1 MIMPDKPCVNHESI
15 VSSVRELLLILMHF
29 VVLFCIMIGL
39 ICMKMIK
46 YNSYFCEKARYI

>member
-29 VVLFCIMIGL
+29 IVLFCIMIGL
-39 ICMKMIK
+39 ICLKMIK
-46 YNSYFCEKARYI
+46 YDSYFCEKARYI